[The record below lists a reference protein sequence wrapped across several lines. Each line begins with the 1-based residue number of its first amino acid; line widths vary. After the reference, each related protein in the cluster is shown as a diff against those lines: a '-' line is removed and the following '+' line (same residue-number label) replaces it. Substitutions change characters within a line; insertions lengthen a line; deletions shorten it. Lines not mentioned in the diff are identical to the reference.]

1 MRYSDFINSKS
12 RTFESSGI
20 DINKSDLNSGMF
32 EFQKDIVR
40 WALKKESYYNL
51 ALENADKAELD
62 YVIEGRTNKF

>member
-40 WALKKESYYNL
+40 WVLKKESYYNL
-51 ALENADKAELD
+51 ALKNADKAELD